1 MSRHPVGL
9 LTPAFI
15 AAVLFAFCLALAL
28 LASPR
33 NADSFVLVGG
43 VGALFFGYRTVAE
56 VHQVWKQFTDQL
68 EARKALRRS
77 IPLTRINIRKDD
89 IR

>member
-1 MSRHPVGL
+1 MSRHPITL

-15 AAVLFAFCLALAL
+15 AAVLFSFCLALAL

-56 VHQVWKQFTDQL
+56 AHQVWKQFTDQL

>member
-1 MSRHPVGL
+1 MSRHPIAL

-15 AAVLFAFCLALAL
+15 AVVLFAFCLALAL

-43 VGALFFGYRTVAE
+43 AGAVFFGFRTYTEA
-56 VHQVWKQFTDQL
+56 HQVWKQFTTQL
-68 EARKALRRS
+68 AARKALRRS
-77 IPLTRINIRKDD
+77 IPLTRINLRKDD

>member
-1 MSRHPVGL
+1 MNRHPVAL

-15 AAVLFAFCLALAL
+15 AAALCGFCIALAFF
-28 LASPR
+28 ASPR

-43 VGALFFGYRTVAE
+43 IGALFFAFRTVSEA
-56 VHQVWKQFTDQL
+56 HQVWKPFTAQL
-68 EARKALRRS
+68 DARKALRRS